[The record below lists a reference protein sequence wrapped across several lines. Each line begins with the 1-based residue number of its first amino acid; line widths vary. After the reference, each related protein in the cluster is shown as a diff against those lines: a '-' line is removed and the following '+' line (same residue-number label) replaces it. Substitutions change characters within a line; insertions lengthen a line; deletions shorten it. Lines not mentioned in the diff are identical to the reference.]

1 MANAFN
7 SFDRNA
13 LWEPLRDHFPELG
26 CLVWFLYGFPSQQL
40 VPDGEGGVA
49 SIPSTVGSRQGCSLG
64 SFLFCLALQK
74 TLNAVKS
81 RHPDVTVLAY
91 ADDVTL
97 VGRPAKAVAAFQEY
111 TKLYERNM
119 HGELRPEKC
128 VCYAPGLTERGEEW
142 LRGDEVGLPTLIPVS
157 YSGIQ
162 LLGAPVGN
170 RLFVYQALASK
181 CQEVVDECQL
191 TARFTSAQLQLLL
204 VQKST
209 VHRLTHLLRTIPMEE
224 DHELSLRPPL
234 HSVDHALR
242 KVVDNSAF
250 YPVSDRGWELAQR
263 SLAVGGLGLAGP
275 LDRADEAFVASFAHT
290 VHYVQRHFPQF
301 REMFPNFANPAS
313 PLQPGTQ
320 AHRALSAL
328 TRLTGLAGNDL
339 H

>member
-1 MANAFN
+1 M
-7 SFDRNA
+7 D
-13 LWEPLRDHFPELG
+13 
-26 CLVWFLYGFPSQQL
+26 
-40 VPDGEGGVA
+40 
-49 SIPSTVGSRQGCSLG
+49 
-64 SFLFCLALQK
+64 
-74 TLNAVKS
+74 
-81 RHPDVTVLAY
+81 
-91 ADDVTL
+91 
-97 VGRPAKAVAAFQEY
+97 
-111 TKLYERNM
+111 
-119 HGELRPEKC
+119 
-128 VCYAPGLTERGEEW
+128 
-142 LRGDEVGLPTLIPVS
+142 
-157 YSGIQ
+157 IQ

-191 TARFTSAQLQLLL
+191 TARFTSTQLQLLL

-224 DHELSLRPPL
+224 DHELSLGPPL
-234 HSVDHALR
+234 HSVDRALR

-290 VHYVQRHFPQF
+290 VHFVQQHFPQF

-313 PLQPGTQ
+313 PLQPDTQ

-328 TRLTGLAGNDL
+328 TRLTALAGNDL
-339 H
+339 HKGLVSIAISRGDTLRLQKKLTAISESARVSRLSEYQGCSDAVRNEAMRQSCSGAALWPSTIPYQHTPHTALSNRDWRSGISRRLCQIIHHNHEDLVCPACKARYRTATATTCCTASERAADSAPPCGTTALSGNSHTAYGLLVGRTNASLKT